1 MVPAPARHLHKAQ
14 DAVLHGFFIE
24 ALHCAL
30 DGSQLKPVVASDGR
44 RLPVTLSSNSTPG
57 GSTLFG
63 RCKPDSLFMG
73 CVLVVSRVP
82 ATSPGQRPPHLAGGC
97 ARSACRRAPPA
108 FLRHDPAFRIP
119 ALIYGH
125 AGRAGNRKND
135 YVEIIY

>member
-1 MVPAPARHLHKAQ
+1 MVPAPARRLHKAQ

-24 ALHCAL
+24 ALHRAL
-30 DGSQLKPVVASDGR
+30 DGSQLKPVVASDG

-97 ARSACRRAPPA
+97 ARSACRPSVPN
-108 FLRHDPAFRIP
+108 PG
-119 ALIYGH
+119 LIYGH
-125 AGRAGNRKND
+125 AGRAGNRKKTM
-135 YVEIIY
+135 